1 MFRKDG
7 RKYNIKDTGN
17 ARDVALFV
25 LLEITE
31 NSRKSNTIL
40 NETFEESERFGW
52 GLTTTDRAF
61 ITKIV
66 VGTLTRL
73 ISIDVVL
80 SRFLKKSIKLQ
91 KPVIRGILRM
101 SLYQLMYMDRVPHSA
116 VCNEAVKLAK
126 MHGLDGL
133 SGFVNG
139 VLRSA
144 ARDIEAG
151 GEKTSVEGLEEAYK
165 YSLPKWM
172 WKLFYDEFGKEA
184 ACELAEA
191 LLFERCD
198 TVRLNLSRI
207 DAKEPER
214 AAAESLMEDGFVIE
228 PVDMEDIIRKNG
240 LSTPDGRLPVV
251 YKISGGDISRARA
264 FKKGWLTVQDPA
276 SALVASYAAPKDSDV
291 IIDVCAAPGG
301 KSLALSDLMN
311 GNGRIEARDVS
322 SQKVRLINDN
332 IKRCGFDNI
341 KTQIL
346 DALKHDEESLYR
358 ADIVIADLPCSGLGV
373 IAKKP
378 DIKLNLK
385 PYSVEELRD
394 MQRDILENV
403 SRYVKPKGRLIY
415 STCTVSKEENE
426 QNAAWI
432 ADELGFKMI
441 SSNRLMPSID
451 NDGFYIAVF
460 EKKY

>member
-7 RKYNIKDTGN
+7 RKYNIKDTEN

-73 ISIDVVL
+73 ISIDAVL

-151 GEKTSVEGLEEAYK
+151 GEKTSVEGLEAAYK

-172 WKLFYDEFGKEA
+172 WKLFYDEFGKEV

-207 DAKEPER
+207 DAEEPER
-214 AAAESLMEDGFVIE
+214 AAAESLMEDGFVMD
-228 PVDMEDIIRKNG
+228 PVNMEDIIMKNG

-276 SALVASYAAPKDSDV
+276 SALVASYAAPKDSDI

-432 ADELGFKMI
+432 ADELGFKLV
-441 SSNRLMPSID
+441 SSNRLMPSTD

>member
-1 MFRKDG
+1 M
-7 RKYNIKDTGN
+7 
-17 ARDVALFV
+17 V
-25 LLEITE
+25 
-31 NSRKSNTIL
+31 SR
-40 NETFEESERFGW
+40 
-52 GLTTTDRAF
+52 
-61 ITKIV
+61 
-66 VGTLTRL
+66 
-73 ISIDVVL
+73 
-80 SRFLKKSIKLQ
+80 
-91 KPVIRGILRM
+91 
-101 SLYQLMYMDRVPHSA
+101 
-116 VCNEAVKLAK
+116 
-126 MHGLDGL
+126 
-133 SGFVNG
+133 
-139 VLRSA
+139 
-144 ARDIEAG
+144 
-151 GEKTSVEGLEEAYK
+151 
-165 YSLPKWM
+165 
-172 WKLFYDEFGKEA
+172 
-184 ACELAEA
+184 
-191 LLFERCD
+191 
-198 TVRLNLSRI
+198 
-207 DAKEPER
+207 
-214 AAAESLMEDGFVIE
+214 
-228 PVDMEDIIRKNG
+228 
-240 LSTPDGRLPVV
+240 
-251 YKISGGDISRARA
+251 
-264 FKKGWLTVQDPA
+264 
-276 SALVASYAAPKDSDV
+276 SALVASYAAPKDSDI

-432 ADELGFKMI
+432 ADELGFKLV
-441 SSNRLMPSID
+441 SSNRLMPSTD